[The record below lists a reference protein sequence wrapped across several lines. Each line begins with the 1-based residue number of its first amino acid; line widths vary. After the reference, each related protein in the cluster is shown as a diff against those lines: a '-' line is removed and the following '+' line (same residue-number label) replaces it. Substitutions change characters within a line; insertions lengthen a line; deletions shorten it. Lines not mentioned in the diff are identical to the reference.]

1 VLKRDTQG
9 GRPVVDR
16 RGSMRSYLQVAVV
29 SLGVLSLVS
38 PAIACRARAALEL
51 SDIQYAGVVVV
62 GRIQKY
68 EIVQPTDERSNF
80 WRAKS
85 RSKRILSDYA
95 RFEVAVDEVLVGQ
108 TSRVI
113 PVTWDNST
121 FAEPEAMKAVPYLI
135 GLREPGTKTPP
146 LRGPS
151 ATTLPNPEPS
161 SLTVLQ
167 APCARAFIF
176 EATSTEAQRIRKVL
190 GLPSRSTENP
200 R

>member
-1 VLKRDTQG
+1 MQEAPVLKSDAQG
-9 GRPVVDR
+9 GRPVVVR
-16 RGSMRSYLQVAVV
+16 RRCMRSCLQAVVV
-29 SLGVLSLVS
+29 SLGILSLVS
-38 PAIACRARAALEL
+38 PASACRARAALEL
-51 SDIQYAGVVVV
+51 SDIQYAGVVIV

-95 RFEVAVDEVLVGQ
+95 RFDVVVDEVLVGQ
-108 TSRVI
+108 PPRVI

-121 FAEPEAMKAVPYLI
+121 FAEPEAMKAVPFLI
-135 GLREPGTKTPP
+135 GLREPGSKIPP

-151 ATTLPNPEPS
+151 ATSLPSPEPS

-167 APCARAFIF
+167 APCAPAFIF
-176 EATSTEAQRIRKVL
+176 EATSAEAQAVRNIL
-190 GLPSRSTENP
+190 GLPSD
-200 R
+200 